1 MPLPGPKRPNQQV
14 EERGGP
20 GEEKTG
26 LANRPARA
34 RLRHIGPCL
43 NPDCTRKN
51 PMKGNWC
58 TAKECKKMRALGM
71 AAKKQDTLHKACAAV
86 GVPVPAAMPAD
97 GGQCFELHSVHGVLD
112 CNFPHRGGKALEK
125 APPDD
130 PKELCFLRVYGTF
143 AATEDDFENDRGC
156 KDMLKVVKYKELY
169 DNLGDKDRSTLHKYA
184 QEKSESLRVSLK
196 RAREA
201 E

>member
-1 MPLPGPKRPNQQV
+1 MA
-14 EERGGP
+14 EEASP
-20 GEEKTG
+20 QT
-26 LANRPARA
+26 
-34 RLRHIGPCL
+34 RLCL
-43 NPDCTRKN
+43 NPECTRKN
-51 PMKGNWC
+51 PVKGNWC
-58 TAKECKKMRALGM
+58 TAKECKNMRKLAM
-71 AAKKQDTLHKACAAV
+71 AAKKEDTLQKACAAV
-86 GVPVPAAMPAD
+86 GVPVPAAKPAD

-112 CNFPHRGGKALEK
+112 CDFPHLGGKSLEK

-130 PKELCFLRVYGTF
+130 PKELRFLVYDTF

-169 DNLGDKDRSTLHKYA
+169 DNLGDDDRSTLHKYA
-184 QEKSESLRVSLK
+184 REKSESLRVSLK

>member
-1 MPLPGPKRPNQQV
+1 MADDEVIKV
-14 EERGGP
+14 
-20 GEEKTG
+20 
-26 LANRPARA
+26 
-34 RLRHIGPCL
+34 CL
-43 NPDCTRKN
+43 NPDCTGKN

-58 TAKECKKMRALGM
+58 TAKECKDMRKLAM
-71 AAKKQDTLHKACAAV
+71 AAKKADKQVKACTAV
-86 GVPVPAAMPAD
+86 GVPVPAALPAD

-112 CNFPHRGGKALEK
+112 CDFPHLGGKALEK

-130 PKELCFLRVYGTF
+130 PKELCFLVYGTF
-143 AATEDDFENDRGC
+143 AATEDDYENDRGC

-169 DNLGDKDRSTLHKYA
+169 DNLGDEDRSTLHKYA
-184 QEKSESLRVSLK
+184 REKSESLRVSLK